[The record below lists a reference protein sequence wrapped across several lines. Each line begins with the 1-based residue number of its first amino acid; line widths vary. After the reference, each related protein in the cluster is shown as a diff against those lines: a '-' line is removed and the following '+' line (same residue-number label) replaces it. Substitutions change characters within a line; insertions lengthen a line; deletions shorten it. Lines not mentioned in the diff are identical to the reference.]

1 MMLSSVRGVIDTMLN
16 LLDKTLT
23 TKTPTANINTIHN
36 VGISIYPITELC
48 AMYGNLP
55 VLINYHTYTLQKI
68 CKSMVSGKKL
78 PFSISMV
85 RLVDM
90 DNLLFPIATRH
101 NQVNILTWLFSI
113 HTPVINK
120 AYSSCIIGDALYSST
135 YLELDTVKCIVD
147 NQGYTITTV
156 LSVIS
161 HGRLDILKLL
171 YNSSSASMQDQRF
184 NADLMIEYAKHT
196 DKHPEIQKFLDS
208 INVVYAH

>member
-1 MMLSSVRGVIDTMLN
+1 MLSSVRGVIDTMLN

-23 TKTPTANINTIHN
+23 SITPTANINTLHN
-36 VGISIYPITELC
+36 VGILGYPITELC

-55 VLINYHTYTLQKI
+55 VLINYHTYVLQKI

-78 PFSISMV
+78 PFNMSIYT
-85 RLVDM
+85 LVGM
-90 DNLLFPIATRH
+90 DNLLFPIATRY

-113 HTPVINK
+113 HTPVTNGP
-120 AYSSCIIGDALYSST
+120 YTSCIIGAALFSST
-135 YLELDTVKCIVD
+135 YLELDTVKCIID
-147 NQGYTITTV
+147 NQGYTISTV
-156 LSVIS
+156 LEVIS
-161 HGRLDILKLL
+161 RGRLDILKLL
-171 YNSSSASMQDQRF
+171 YNSSSVSMQDQRF